1 MTDKAK
7 TLLKEVSLW
16 KTRFNDSSR
25 TLKGLYK
32 GITRDAKKVYKE
44 LVK

>member
-1 MTDKAK
+1 MTEKAK

-16 KTRFNDSSR
+16 KARFNDSSR